1 MSNAL
6 ILMAHGSSDPNWRAP
21 FERLAEQL
29 SERLAT
35 PLRLAYME
43 ICAPS
48 LEDTVAE
55 LAAEGVERAEI
66 LPLFFAAG
74 RHLRKD
80 VPGRG
85 PRPTRRSASRCC
97 RRWASTRPS
106 SRPWRRSS
114 PSVPA
119 NRSDPRVVH
128 RPPFVQNWWL
138 KETPTS
144 PIPPPRQRRA

>member
-29 SERLAT
+29 STRLST

-80 VPGRG
+80 VPGQVEALG
-85 PRPTRRSASRCC
+85 EAHPEVQLTLLP
-97 RRWASTRPS
+97 P
-106 SRPWRRSS
+106 
-114 PSVPA
+114 VGEHPA
-119 NRSDPRVVH
+119 FVEALAAVIAERAGESD
-128 RPPFVQNWWL
+128 
-138 KETPTS
+138 
-144 PIPPPRQRRA
+144 